1 LPRDELLDGLRG
13 SAGDFLVRGGH
24 EDETRLSHRPPPF
37 VIHTS
42 CSGHT
47 PATSRP
53 ELEGAGK
60 FAGMG
65 IAPHIARL
73 RAFVGHEQ
81 LLLPCATV
89 LPLDERGRVLLAWAA
104 GHSDGWGTVGGA
116 VDPGESP
123 AEAAIREAREETG
136 VEIRLIRLVD
146 VLGGPDYEV
155 TYPNG
160 DRAAYVTAVYE
171 ASVIDGVPAPA
182 DGELSDVAWFTREEL
197 ASIPLSRFTRAL
209 LTATGYL
216 PTA

>member
-1 LPRDELLDGLRG
+1 
-13 SAGDFLVRGGH
+13 
-24 EDETRLSHRPPPF
+24 
-37 VIHTS
+37 
-42 CSGHT
+42 
-47 PATSRP
+47 
-53 ELEGAGK
+53 
-60 FAGMG
+60 MG

-89 LPLDERGRVLLAWAA
+89 LPLDERGRVLLAWPA

-123 AEAAIREAREETG
+123 AEAAVREAREEIG
-136 VEIRLIRLVD
+136 VEIRLRRLVD

-155 TYPNG
+155 IYPNG

-171 ASVIDGVPAPA
+171 ASVVAGVPAPA

-197 ASIPLSRFTRAL
+197 P
-209 LTATGYL
+209 
-216 PTA
+216 

>member
-1 LPRDELLDGLRG
+1 
-13 SAGDFLVRGGH
+13 
-24 EDETRLSHRPPPF
+24 
-37 VIHTS
+37 
-42 CSGHT
+42 
-47 PATSRP
+47 
-53 ELEGAGK
+53 
-60 FAGMG
+60 MG

-104 GHSDGWGTVGGA
+104 GHTDGWGTVGGA

-123 AEAAIREAREETG
+123 AQAAIREAREEIG
-136 VEIRLIRLVD
+136 VEIRLTRLVD
-146 VLGGPDYEV
+146 VLGGADYEV

-171 ASVIDGVPAPA
+171 AGIVDGVPAPA
-182 DGELSDVAWFTREEL
+182 DGELSDVGWFTREEL
-197 ASIPLSRFTRAL
+197 PTIPLSRFTRAL

-216 PTA
+216 PGPGGAVSR